1 MTLLRQAFDFFVH
14 LDKHLFEIV
23 HSYGAWAYAILFAI
37 IFCETG
43 LVVTP
48 FLPGDSLL
56 FAAGALAALEAL
68 NPIVLFVLLTA
79 AAIIGDT
86 VNYWAGSAIGP
97 RVFSD
102 DARVLKTAYLRRTE
116 QFYEKY
122 GGKTIVIARFVPIVR
137 TYAPFVAGACRMHY
151 GRFLTYNVLGGVVWV
166 ALFVFAGYF
175 FGNIPAVKD
184 NFTVVILVIIALSL
198 VPPLIEWAKYRR
210 NPSSQASI

>member
-14 LDKHLFEIV
+14 LDKHLYEIV
-23 HSYGAWAYAILFAI
+23 HAYGAWAYAILFAI

-56 FAAGALAALEAL
+56 FAAGALAALGAL
-68 NPIVLFVLLTA
+68 NPILLFILLTA

-86 VNYWAGSAIGP
+86 INYWAGASIGP
-97 RVFSD
+97 RVFRD

-116 QFYEKY
+116 QFYERY

-151 GRFLTYNVLGGVVWV
+151 GRFLTYNVLGGIVWV
-166 ALFVFAGYF
+166 GLFVFAGYF

-210 NPSSQASI
+210 NPTSHASM